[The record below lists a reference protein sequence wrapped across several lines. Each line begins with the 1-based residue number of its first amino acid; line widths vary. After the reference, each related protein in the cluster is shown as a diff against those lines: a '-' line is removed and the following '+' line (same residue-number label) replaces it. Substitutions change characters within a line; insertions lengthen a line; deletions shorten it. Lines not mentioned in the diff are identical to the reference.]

1 MKKILRLDVLVF
13 YVMNTRH
20 NVIEALLLKLTGY
33 VSQHLQEPHE
43 EGLARDVRTDQ
54 LWFSVTS
61 SPAYLAHAYGLRIGT
76 PYPRRSSLNTQVELH
91 RT

>member
-1 MKKILRLDVLVF
+1 MKDNKIRCIGLLRDD
-13 YVMNTRH
+13 TRH

-54 LWFSVTS
+54 L
-61 SPAYLAHAYGLRIGT
+61 
-76 PYPRRSSLNTQVELH
+76 
-91 RT
+91 